1 MIALKENLIEYTEKG
16 DLDFIKNTF
25 ENLSSFDLVVSVP
38 KGEMIHRNMH
48 RKYILSYL
56 LSKCDKSDLEFC
68 SYHACYCNDSDMLEL
83 LVSKGATNL
92 MMGIYGACEGFQP
105 DMIELL
111 LKKYK
116 QNRRLVSSIIDE
128 YPNYRL
134 FELCKKQ
141 MLKRSKL
148 HESLIDFIFEKIN
161 KTALVL

>member
-1 MIALKENLIEYTEKG
+1 MTALKKNLIEYVKKG
-16 DLDFIKNTF
+16 DLDSIKNTLK
-25 ENLSSFDLVVSVP
+25 NLSSFDLAVSVP
-38 KGEMIHRNMH
+38 KDEMIHLAMR
-48 RKYILSYL
+48 RKDILSYL
-56 LSKCDKSDLEFC
+56 LSKCDENDLSFC

-92 MMGIYGACEGFQP
+92 LMGVYGACEGFQP

-111 LKKYK
+111 VKKYK
-116 QNRRLVSSIIDE
+116 QNRLLVSSVIDE

-148 HESLIDFIFEKIN
+148 HESLIDFILRK
-161 KTALVL
+161 L